1 MFSLHVTN
9 LAQACFYIYKP
20 DAKFIKHEKVLS
32 GNVFL
37 QLIIMKW
44 KDLHGL
50 CLDAWNN
57 YFVKMDDINY
67 LFGKRLVVPGLYT
80 DGMFVKVFLDMGIL
94 WCVHTLIILDKVIV

>member
-1 MFSLHVTN
+1 MQN
-9 LAQACFYIYKP
+9 LL
-20 DAKFIKHEKVLS
+20 KHEKVLS

-80 DGMFVKVFLDMGIL
+80 DGMFVKDFWPWVYFGVFKHFLF
-94 WCVHTLIILDKVIV
+94 

>member
-1 MFSLHVTN
+1 MFPSYVTN

>member
-1 MFSLHVTN
+1 MQN
-9 LAQACFYIYKP
+9 LL
-20 DAKFIKHEKVLS
+20 KHEKVLS

-37 QLIIMKW
+37 QLIMMKW

-67 LFGKRLVVPGLYT
+67 LFGKRLVVPGLYRWNVRKSFF
-80 DGMFVKVFLDMGIL
+80 GHGY
-94 WCVHTLIILDKVIV
+94 TLVCSYPYYSR